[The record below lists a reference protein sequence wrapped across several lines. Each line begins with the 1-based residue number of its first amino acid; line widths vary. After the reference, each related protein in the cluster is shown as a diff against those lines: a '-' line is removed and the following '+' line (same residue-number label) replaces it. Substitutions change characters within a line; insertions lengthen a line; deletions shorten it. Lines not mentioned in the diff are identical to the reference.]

1 VTSRY
6 AQILQHFPSALGVD
20 DFVARVEVALCY
32 FGFTGDNT
40 IAVTNLCRD
49 EVTAILKDKIEA
61 VWGGSFNT
69 NGLGGVLTCGV
80 TGFKAGLSHA
90 PVCAAS
96 GRERYVFFS
105 FPHIGIDESGEVG
118 AISRPGRPK
127 KSHACGAMLKALAE
141 VQSEGLSRNFSI
153 PGVHDD
159 EDPEYSILKAR
170 MVNKMKEEGMNAT
183 DGLNLIEITKVA
195 ERTITADLEKLIGKA
210 VDPRKADYAVIT
222 GVQIHNWAVN
232 LDDPNSYSMEFV
244 APSSCYCVVN
254 GVATHLDLSQIPQVT
269 PRMLNLLASS
279 SLNGITGHSFHE
291 GYTSY
296 SSGTSSTLQEIP
308 SSYLFQRLI
317 SRPRTSA
324 LTAGNGPV
332 AGAISNGS
340 H

>member
-1 VTSRY
+1 VLLVLLLL
-6 AQILQHFPSALGVD
+6 LQ
-20 DFVARVEVALCY
+20 
-32 FGFTGDNT
+32 
-40 IAVTNLCRD
+40 
-49 EVTAILKDKIEA
+49 
-61 VWGGSFNT
+61 
-69 NGLGGVLTCGV
+69 
-80 TGFKAGLSHA
+80 
-90 PVCAAS
+90 
-96 GRERYVFFS
+96 
-105 FPHIGIDESGEVG
+105 
-118 AISRPGRPK
+118 
-127 KSHACGAMLKALAE
+127 ALAE
-141 VQSEGLSRNFSI
+141 VQSEGIARNFSI

-170 MVNKMKEEGMNAT
+170 MVNKMKEEGMGT
-183 DGLNLIEITKVA
+183 DGLNLIEVTKVA

-222 GVQIHNWAVN
+222 GVQVHNWAVN

-279 SLNGITGHSFHE
+279 SLNGASGHSFHE
-291 GYTSY
+291 GYSTY
-296 SSGTSSTLQEIP
+296 TSGTSSTLQEIP

-332 AGAISNGS
+332 AGSNGAGG